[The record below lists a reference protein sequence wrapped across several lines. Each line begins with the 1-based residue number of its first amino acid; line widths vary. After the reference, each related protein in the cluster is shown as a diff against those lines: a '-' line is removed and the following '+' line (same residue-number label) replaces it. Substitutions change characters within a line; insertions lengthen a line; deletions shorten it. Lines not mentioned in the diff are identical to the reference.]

1 MKIVMTLLVRDAE
14 DLIRQHIQYH
24 LARGVDHFIITDN
37 LSVDGTR
44 DILEEF
50 RKLGVAEIIDEK
62 TDDYSQSQWVT
73 RMARLAATRHH
84 ADWVI
89 NSDDD
94 EFWWPQS
101 PTLQEALEG
110 VPANQLALDV
120 ERNDF
125 IPTVSESDHPLR
137 RMLIRETQ
145 SKKEDG
151 KRLRPKVIHRG
162 ISDAIVGQGNHRIQ
176 VSCPIDAETTRS
188 IEILHF
194 PLRTYRQF
202 ENKISKGG
210 RAYSNNV
217 ILRDTNAGLHWKK
230 YYQYYLAGSLQQEY
244 EKKKLPSETL
254 EKRLADGSL
263 TEDSRLFDFLTA
275 RGIL

>member
-1 MKIVMTLLVRDAE
+1 
-14 DLIRQHIQYH
+14 
-24 LARGVDHFIITDN
+24 
-37 LSVDGTR
+37 
-44 DILEEF
+44 
-50 RKLGVAEIIDEK
+50 
-62 TDDYSQSQWVT
+62 
-73 RMARLAATRHH
+73 
-84 ADWVI
+84 
-89 NSDDD
+89 
-94 EFWWPQS
+94 
-101 PTLQEALEG
+101 
-110 VPANQLALDV
+110 
-120 ERNDF
+120 
-125 IPTVSESDHPLR
+125 
-137 RMLIRETQ
+137 
-145 SKKEDG
+145 
-151 KRLRPKVIHRG
+151 VIHRG